1 MPSNSPQNAVQ
12 TNYQSNQDY
21 DVDITTLFEHYI
33 TGGSTTGSNE
43 PGENIGIDD
52 LRAQISV
59 SVTGMK
65 TTDLITSLNIN
76 PKSNTPAPTP
86 NTTTPVLLAQESRCH
101 AFYRIL
107 GLPVVNASGSQFY
120 NPGFDITKRY
130 YNDNNLTQ
138 NITLSDKITIASAI
152 GKPFE
157 DISAAR
163 ESWVSSTTSIFNAQ
177 ASIESGV
184 LSLTSGTFGAAGAI
198 NKRLFNVLQ
207 SVTGPT
213 DFSVAHQQYA
223 IATQT
228 CIVGTQ
234 AQLLTDFM
242 DSGANTIEKYA
253 DDTPKTLSNTFF
265 SHQHIIAPFAVDPR
279 IDFSIW
285 ANEST
290 THPGTS
296 RRISVPF
303 VPDNTYLQVSS
314 TATAQRP
321 LIESIIR
328 ARVYQAN
335 QQTQAG
341 PTIATA
347 QALIKSDP
355 TIGKIPFIGSQPIS
369 NIFSGSVFNIS
380 QQNSFADTLSS
391 IQTLIDKLIAALNV
405 IHGVQGI
412 YYWLPSPNTTGPE
425 GGCLVR
431 EVPLNANFSNFLITT
446 EDYNIIQNNVQVLF
460 SQPLIGTS
468 ASAGVPDVGNSAFS
482 TPIQSFNKNTTDAQG
497 SVSSKTQNMLGNKR
511 NKKLGDAGN
520 ALQIIEMIMGEFSG
534 FGLCDIIAIMG
545 ALYTMDIKD
554 LCGFL
559 DDDAFARAKAI
570 LGSGFATR
578 SSITKSQSSLLA
590 AVSAFYQIMDQ
601 VFIDKVGNG
610 GLTTS

>member
-1 MPSNSPQNAVQ
+1 MPSNAPQNAVQ

-21 DVDITTLFEHYI
+21 DVDIKTLFEHYI
-33 TGGSTTGSNE
+33 TGGATTGSNE

-76 PKSNTPAPTP
+76 PNSTTAAPTP

-107 GLPVVNASGSQFY
+107 GLPVVNASGSQYY

-130 YNDNNLTQ
+130 YKENDMTQ
-138 NITLSDKITIASAI
+138 NITLSDKITIASAV
-152 GKPFE
+152 GTQFE
-157 DISAAR
+157 ALSGAR
-163 ESWVSSTTSIFNAQ
+163 ETWVSSTTAIFNAQ
-177 ASIESGV
+177 ASVEAGV
-184 LSLTSGTFGAAGAI
+184 LSLTSGTFGGAGAI

-207 SVTGPT
+207 NVTGPT
-213 DFSVAHQQYA
+213 DFTVAHQQYA

-228 CIVGTQ
+228 CVVGSQ
-234 AQLLTDFM
+234 SQLLATFM
-242 DSGANTIEKYA
+242 DSGANTILVYSDGTSK
-253 DDTPKTLSNTFF
+253 TPSNIFF
-265 SHQHIIAPFAVDPR
+265 NHQHIIAPFAVDPR

-296 RRISVPF
+296 RRIAVPF

-321 LIESIIR
+321 IIESIIR
-328 ARVYQAN
+328 ARVYQSN
-335 QQTQAG
+335 QITQAG
-341 PTIATA
+341 STIATA
-347 QALIKSDP
+347 QALIMSDP
-355 TIGKIPFIGSQPIS
+355 VIGKIPFIGSQPIS
-369 NIFSGSVFNIS
+369 NVFSGSVFNLS

-391 IQTLIDKLIAALNV
+391 IQTMIDKLVAALNV

-412 YYWLPSPNTTGPE
+412 YYWLPSPNTSGPE
-425 GGCLVR
+425 GGCLIR
-431 EVPLNANFSNFLITT
+431 DVPLNAAFSNTLITT

-545 ALYTMDIKD
+545 TLYTMDIDD

-559 DDDAFARAKAI
+559 DDDAFSRAETI
-570 LGSGFATR
+570 LGSGFADP
-578 SSITKSQSSLLA
+578 SSITEAQTALIA
-590 AVSAFYQIMDQ
+590 GVSGFYQIMDQ

>member
-21 DVDITTLFEHYI
+21 DVDIPTLFEHYI
-33 TGGSTTGSNE
+33 TGGATTGSNE

-65 TTDLITSLNIN
+65 TTDLIASLNIN
-76 PKSNTPAPTP
+76 PNSTTAAPTP

-107 GLPVVNASGSQFY
+107 GLPVVNASGSQYY

-130 YNDNNLTQ
+130 YKENDMTQ
-138 NITLSDKITIASAI
+138 NITLSDKITIASAV
-152 GKPFE
+152 GTQFE
-157 DISAAR
+157 GISAAR
-163 ESWVSSTTSIFNAQ
+163 ETWVSSTTAIFNAQ
-177 ASIESGV
+177 ASVEAGV
-184 LSLTSGTFGAAGAI
+184 LSLTSGTFGGAGAI

-207 SVTGPT
+207 NVTGPT
-213 DFSVAHQQYA
+213 DFTVAHQQYA
-223 IATQT
+223 IPTQT

-234 AQLLTDFM
+234 AQLLADFM
-242 DSGANTIEKYA
+242 DSGANTILEYA
-253 DDTPKTLSNTFF
+253 DGTSKTLSNVFF
-265 SHQHIIAPFAVDPR
+265 NHQHIIAPFAVNPR

-296 RRISVPF
+296 RRIAVPF

-314 TATAQRP
+314 TAAAQRP
-321 LIESIIR
+321 IIESIIR
-328 ARVYQAN
+328 ARVYQSN
-335 QQTQAG
+335 QITQAG
-341 PTIATA
+341 ATIATA
-347 QALIKSDP
+347 QALIMSDP
-355 TIGKIPFIGSQPIS
+355 AIGKIPFIGSQPIS
-369 NIFSGSVFNIS
+369 NVFSGSVFNLS

-391 IQTLIDKLIAALNV
+391 IQTMIDKLVAALNV

-412 YYWLPSPNTTGPE
+412 YYWLPSPNTSGPE
-425 GGCLVR
+425 GGSLIR
-431 EVPLNANFSNFLITT
+431 DVPLNAAFSNTLITT

-497 SVSSKTQNMLGNKR
+497 SVSSKTQNMLSSKR
-511 NKKLGDAGN
+511 NKKLGDAST

-545 ALYTMDIKD
+545 ALYTMDIDD

-559 DDDAFARAKAI
+559 DDDAFARAETI
-570 LGSGFATR
+570 LGSGFASP
-578 SSITKSQSSLLA
+578 SSITDAQTALIA
-590 AVSAFYQIMDQ
+590 GVSGFYQIMDQ
-601 VFIDKVGNG
+601 VFVDKVGNG